1 MSAETTD
8 RRAVGFEY
16 HLLCDLVQHVIQY
29 ARHCQPDSP
38 RYARLCTLVL
48 LLLPPYCCAGMSHN
62 AEIGQGVMG
71 LLFQI
76 SALAYMSALAYG
88 SR

>member
-1 MSAETTD
+1 MACT
-8 RRAVGFEY
+8 AVM
-16 HLLCDLVQHVIQY
+16 HMTVLCVF
-29 ARHCQPDSP
+29 
-38 RYARLCTLVL
+38 LC
-48 LLLPPYCCAGMSHN
+48 PAGIAHN

-76 SALAYMSALAYG
+76 SACAYMSSLAYG

>member
-1 MSAETTD
+1 MY
-8 RRAVGFEY
+8 VW
-16 HLLCDLVQHVIQY
+16 
-29 ARHCQPDSP
+29 HC
-38 RYARLCTLVL
+38 CGVL
-48 LLLPPYCCAGMSHN
+48 HPAGIAHN

-76 SALAYMSALAYG
+76 SACAYMSSLAYG